1 MRDGVLQYQC
11 SCPGGNTVHGES
23 GALYTSQPGSFVMG
37 PTEIQSIDP
46 LGIGP
51 NLYMLGYF
59 QKTYAGLSGNDSS
72 VGDGFNYV
80 GYRFRAPVSF
90 DNNVFIARLDYHL
103 TADGKHTLFW
113 RGALQ
118 NIFNPQEPFL
128 PGTSPMQTMEDHSKG
143 FVVGYTAVLSPAAV
157 NTFHWGFTRQSTGF
171 VGNSKQEWN
180 TFYGLDPSFTY
191 SHNAQTPVNNFLDDF
206 SSPTRKPPLQFAPNY
221 QIPTHPP

>member
-90 DNNVFIARLDYHL
+90 DTNVFISRADCHL
-103 TADGKHTLFW
+103 TAHLKHTVCVRASFY
-113 RGALQ
+113 
-118 NIFNPQEPFL
+118 NI
-128 PGTSPMQTMEDHSKG
+128 
-143 FVVGYTAVLSPAAV
+143 
-157 NTFHWGFTRQSTGF
+157 
-171 VGNSKQEWN
+171 
-180 TFYGLDPSFTY
+180 
-191 SHNAQTPVNNFLDDF
+191 SH
-206 SSPTRKPPLQFAPNY
+206 
-221 QIPTHPP
+221 